1 MNIFLI
7 PYTWA
12 RHFQFA
18 IWSALCGLIAWWM
31 YLLLLTQGGMVWS
44 AGWDAFMTN
53 TILGGAILIA
63 NIWGEG
69 ALCRW
74 KMRRRLGKML
84 LGLSVM
90 AGVNLLST
98 WMWAWLASLVLEDIG
113 SVHHV
118 VALKYRWGNF
128 VGTGLSVAFG
138 LMAIEKWRGVPKH
151 FVLNYTIGGVF
162 AGLTAGALW
171 SIAAYYWVQNLY
183 WAGAILFVS
192 FGFSF
197 GLATRTIPDD
207 LYVGWIRVLSGQ
219 RFGHRI
225 PIDAKEKRPKER
237 FVGAY
242 PNGLD
247 LFFPVEEAV
256 QPLHASIVHNPVG
269 NTYTLRGLTQYHLK
283 MARMLEWARLNYD
296 PQSPVPMEVN
306 LNNEDRIELGEQIT
320 VEFLILPREER

>member
-7 PYTWA
+7 PYTWS
-12 RHFQFA
+12 RHLQFG
-18 IWSALCGLIAWWM
+18 IWSALCSLIAWWF
-31 YLLLLTQGGMVWS
+31 YLLVLTQGGMVWS
-44 AGWDAFMTN
+44 SGWDAFVTN
-53 TILGGAILIA
+53 ALLCTSVVFA

-69 ALCRW
+69 ALRRW
-74 KMRRRLGKML
+74 SMRRRLWKLALGVGISMGITL
-84 LGLSVM
+84 LVTWSWAGLSLM
-90 AGVNLLST
+90 F
-98 WMWAWLASLVLEDIG
+98 LEDIG

-128 VGTGLSVAFG
+128 MGTGVAV
-138 LMAIEKWRGVPKH
+138 AIGVMSTEKWRGQPKT
-151 FVLNYTIGGVF
+151 FVLNYLLGGLF

-171 SIAAYYWVQNLY
+171 SISAYYWVQNLY

-197 GLATRTIPDD
+197 GWATRSIPDD
-207 LYVGWIRVLSGQ
+207 LYVGWIRVLSGN

-225 PIDAKEKRPKER
+225 PIDAKEKLPKER

-247 LFFPVEEAV
+247 LFFPVESFV
-256 QPLHASIVHNPVG
+256 QPLHASVVHNPTK

-283 MARMLEWARLNYD
+283 MVRMLEWAKLNYD

-306 LNNEDRIELGEQIT
+306 LSNEDRVELGENVQ